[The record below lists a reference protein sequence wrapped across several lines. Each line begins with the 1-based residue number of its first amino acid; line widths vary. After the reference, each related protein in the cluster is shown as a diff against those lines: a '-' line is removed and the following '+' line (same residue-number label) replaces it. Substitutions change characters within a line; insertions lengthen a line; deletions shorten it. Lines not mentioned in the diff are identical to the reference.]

1 MSRSYHIT
9 KAQAVKRY
17 LLDGDS
23 EAVQDSWQKQTVKK
37 AVRKFRPVYDQIHPS
52 AKPTNKLRGSVA
64 HRAVRDELKRK
75 MGSKKGGTSA

>member
-9 KAQAVKRY
+9 KAQAARRY

-23 EAVQDSWQKQTVKK
+23 EAVQDCWQKQTVKK
-37 AVRKFRPVYDQIHPS
+37 AVRKFRQIYDEIHPS
-52 AKPTNKLRGSVA
+52 AKPTNKLRGSVT

-75 MGSKKGGTSA
+75 LGSKKGGTNA